1 VAVPA
6 SELAGARLEWERF
19 MPDYVWPQVL
29 VRTPDDSGGWT
40 DTPTLGAA
48 VPCRV
53 APLGAGRSGSP
64 EEIIAGRMGL
74 VEGWVVTLP
83 VGTALTEADVLLH
96 NGDRPLQVVSV
107 LAPRSYDMA
116 TRVLCQEVL

>member
-1 VAVPA
+1 
-6 SELAGARLEWERF
+6 
-19 MPDYVWPQVL
+19 MPEYLFPQVL

-40 DTPTLGAA
+40 EAPTLGAA

-64 EEIIAGRMGL
+64 EEIIAARMGL
-74 VEGWVVTLP
+74 IEAWVVTVP
-83 VGTALTEADVLLH
+83 VGITLSESDVVVI
-96 NGDRPLQVVSV
+96 NGDRPMQVSSV

-116 TRVLCQEVL
+116 TRVLCQEIL